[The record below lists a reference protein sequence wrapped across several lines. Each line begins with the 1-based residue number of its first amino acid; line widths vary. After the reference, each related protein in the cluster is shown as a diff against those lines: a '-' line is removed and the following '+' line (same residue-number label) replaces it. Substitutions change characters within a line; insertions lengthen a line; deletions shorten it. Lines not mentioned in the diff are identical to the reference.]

1 MDAWCDHTLTD
12 AERLTFETDGYLMLE
27 DVLPDDLINQL
38 EVAADRVGD
47 EERKAREMTPYER
60 LSVMDFIGR
69 DDVFMDLVDYP
80 KVFPKVFGIL
90 GWNINIY
97 HSHLVVTPP
106 EEPGN
111 VPDEVR
117 GWHQDSGRVNAEM
130 EFSPR
135 PRLSLKVVYFLT
147 DCSIDGRANFYVVP
161 GTHLEDNFL
170 GNNQRK
176 IDPAGATPV
185 LAPRG
190 SAVIFDRQ
198 LWHTATPN
206 ASEMT
211 RKGLFYGYSYRWLR
225 PRDNMT
231 VAHYMDRSDPIR
243 QQLLGAAPTGG
254 KGFSSPLDE
263 DVPLRTWMEENLGV
277 GAVV

>member
-1 MDAWCDHTLTD
+1 
-12 AERLTFETDGYLMLE
+12 
-27 DVLPDDLINQL
+27 
-38 EVAADRVGD
+38 
-47 EERKAREMTPYER
+47 
-60 LSVMDFIGR
+60 
-69 DDVFMDLVDYP
+69 
-80 KVFPKVFGIL
+80 
-90 GWNINIY
+90 
-97 HSHLVVTPP
+97 
-106 EEPGN
+106 
-111 VPDEVR
+111 
-117 GWHQDSGRVNAEM
+117 
-130 EFSPR
+130 
-135 PRLSLKVVYFLT
+135 
-147 DCSIDGRANFYVVP
+147 
-161 GTHLEDNFL
+161 
-170 GNNQRK
+170 
-176 IDPAGATPV
+176 
-185 LAPRG
+185 
-190 SAVIFDRQ
+190 VIFDRQ